1 MVKITDYISKTLVK
15 KYRGVVASREFRLNE
30 VAPPQIPKN
39 DLKFNLS
46 KEILNGIKDIYK
58 LKFPSI
64 FDKL

>member
-15 KYRGVVASREFRLNE
+15 KYRRVVASRKFRLNE
-30 VAPPQIPKN
+30 MAPPQIPKN

-58 LKFPSI
+58 
-64 FDKL
+64 